1 MNLLGKLYVTITCM
15 YAPMR
20 RCQWSRSIR
29 GRAKDLA
36 GEADAEQGHGQV
48 ALGQLPGHDNA
59 AGELVVGVAANV
71 KPGMWRFTKGSRGIQ
86 DHGAL
91 GKDR

>member
-1 MNLLGKLYVTITCM
+1 M
-15 YAPMR
+15 YTPMR
-20 RCQWSRSIR
+20 RCQWSRSTR

-48 ALGQLPGHDNA
+48 ALGQLPGRDDA

-71 KPGMWRFTKGSRGIQ
+71 KPRKWRFTKGSRGIQ
-86 DHGAL
+86 DNGESGNLGAAL
-91 GKDR
+91 ES